1 MLDSPALSHT
11 ADDLLR
17 ILVRRGENMTDA
29 ILVYR
34 DSDGDILWYG
44 ANSLKKGDAVFMLEK
59 VKQSLTT
66 NS

>member
-1 MLDSPALSHT
+1 
-11 ADDLLR
+11 
-17 ILVRRGENMTDA
+17 MTDA